1 MSGLVNFI
9 LIVLIL
15 IIIAFACYKYINSVS
30 MESDDEFL
38 QDDDSDI
45 STLRKK
51 IAREF
56 TSRLN
61 QNIGEKNMTKKEY
74 KTKQKQKAIL
84 RKNLSAAASG
94 DVKAK
99 KFIKNMIKYMLI
111 DPDMNMG
118 VNEVTIDEI
127 IPFEKEKELKS
138 QDKFEIV
145 LYIASHH
152 MTEAETGRALG
163 KNGFQQIIKQFDV
176 LKPVMTPQSNGEYVY
191 DFTEEKL
198 NEVYESLR
206 SEYELSYND
215 KLEILTQRIFE
226 GYKGFG
232 VVDALFETGI
242 DEIDGGVSGVPK
254 DGFDIMNS
262 AKNLTYTYQAIWV
275 IISGIKLRLSCI
287 SFGSQEELMR
297 VVQNIYK
304 YGANRVLSKKNG
316 YVISV
321 MKNGSRVIVMRPPFA
336 NTYAFLARKFDSTP
350 SVEPEKI
357 IQGFNAIIPITLIK
371 WLIKGQRNVAI
382 TGAQGTGKS
391 TLLKSLVR
399 FIHPKYSLRVQEK
412 TAELNLNYAYPYRNI
427 LSFQETE
434 SIDSQEGL
442 NLQKKT
448 SGDVNVV
455 GEVAEA
461 IQANFVVQTAM
472 VASLFAMF
480 SHHAKTLNDLIMSF
494 ANNLLDPNC
503 GIYRDKKEAIEVV
516 AKILNIDVHLENKNG
531 KRYIERISECIPINE
546 MKYPSEIGNASHEQ
560 DELEYW
566 KRETDRKPY
575 EERILMHYE
584 NGEFV
589 LDNLPSKQMIDDIRS
604 KLSPEEEKQFLN
616 EMKMI
621 RDLPRMPKD
630 AKVMIDEDPLRLKK
644 FFDEDEFNRMNGIEM
659 A

>member
-198 NEVYESLR
+198 NEVYECLR

-321 MKNGSRVIVMRPPFA
+321 MKNGSRVIVMRQPFA

-531 KRYIERISECIPINE
+531 ERYIERISECIPINE